1 MKKSVKTELNRY
13 LKDLGK
19 KELENEVK
27 KLYSKFKDVKKY
39 YELELS
45 QDTTAVLNE
54 FKEKIKQEYF
64 PKRGFGR
71 ASNQA
76 SRKVVSDFKK
86 ISIFNKDIIELLLY
100 RTDMMIENTKTY
112 GDITNHSTTH

>member
-1 MKKSVKTELNRY
+1 MQAFNQMKKSVKTELNRY
-13 LKDLGK
+13 LKDLDK

-54 FKEKIKQEYF
+54 FKARIKQEYF

-71 ASNQA
+71 ASNQT
-76 SRKVVSDFKK
+76 S
-86 ISIFNKDIIELLLY
+86 
-100 RTDMMIENTKTY
+100 
-112 GDITNHSTTH
+112 